1 MKNKEIRKKAL
12 RIFNDNLSL
21 IAFMALMLAIFQ
33 VVVSICSI
41 LTFEATGAN
50 TIISALS
57 MLVTAPIT
65 ICMYNVYGMLIRG
78 IKVKKS
84 YLFEWLGDFKLIWH
98 SIKVQLMFAF
108 RLVPWLLLVSL
119 IFSFAM
125 SMVTGYTEVLGLDE
139 NVQFI
144 VLGICIVFALLFL
157 VYQAFRYQGGVFECS
172 AAPMKVITPIFH
184 IGIVKM
190 KYNLKA
196 YILLMLS
203 YLPLIALFTV
213 PVLAYELL
221 VGEYDAIYYALLV
234 FETAG
239 MSFVIN
245 PLLGISGMIRY
256 SVGAKVPPESFF
268 KSFGMKMPEDKVD
281 AEGVAE
287 KPEITEPENLPFNDS
302 PSKPGNVGDIPFD
315 NAPGSDDEEKKEE

>member
-203 YLPLIALFTV
+203 
-213 PVLAYELL
+213 
-221 VGEYDAIYYALLV
+221 
-234 FETAG
+234 
-239 MSFVIN
+239 
-245 PLLGISGMIRY
+245 
-256 SVGAKVPPESFF
+256 
-268 KSFGMKMPEDKVD
+268 
-281 AEGVAE
+281 
-287 KPEITEPENLPFNDS
+287 
-302 PSKPGNVGDIPFD
+302 
-315 NAPGSDDEEKKEE
+315 